1 MSTNETNNVNQP
13 ANIIRRLG
21 LIESLYDDDVLN
33 GSLILSRA
41 FHTQVPRS
49 YALNATVLVD
59 ALHVWAKKYPL
70 AKVKAPGSHSPA
82 RSWRRWREERAA
94 DQPSS
99 TFVHHTRHQVLRL
112 HATAFTIPVRQ
123 RRLCRDER
131 RRARVAA
138 GARELIK
145 PFDTDNGPL
154 WHLKLLKII
163 DMSKEYAQANTD
175 KFVFIFSTHHSI
187 GDGKQLHIFHL
198 IQFDAVKYASFE

>member
-49 YALNATVLVD
+49 YALNETFLFD
-59 ALHVWAKKYPL
+59 ALLVWTKKYPL
-70 AKVKAPGSHSPA
+70 LRARIHRPA
-82 RSWRRWREERAA
+82 RGDDTEKSEPPTSRAPRLSTIRDTKFFA
-94 DQPSS
+94 YMQPHSQFQFANVDFAETS
-99 TFVHHTRHQVLRL
+99 DDELEWQRL
-112 HATAFTIPVRQ
+112 LESELVR
-123 RRLCRDER
+123 
-131 RRARVAA
+131 
-138 GARELIK
+138 

-154 WHLKLLKII
+154 WRLKLLKII
-163 DMSKEYAQANTD
+163 DTSKEHAQANTD

-187 GDGKQLHIFHL
+187 GDGKQLHIFQL